1 MVDDKTDVRIVQTKS
16 EESAAE
22 VADAGNEPEGTDT
35 EKGNRLFLERVRHVP
50 GVVHVEPFGGK
61 TIGEQSFMVYVRDGD
76 LDAEYGVYRVKGEVY
91 DRYRDAQLRVELL
104 EQSDIP
110 EGHPGAPAANP

>member
-1 MVDDKTDVRIVQTKS
+1 MVDDKTDIRIVQTHG
-16 EESAAE
+16 EESAAA
-22 VADAGNEPEGTDT
+22 VGDAGNEPEGTDT
-35 EKGNRLFLERVRHVP
+35 EKGNRLFLERVRDVP
-50 GVVHVEPFGGK
+50 GVVHVEPVGGK

-91 DRYRDAQLRVELL
+91 DRYPDARLCVELL

-110 EGHPGAPAANP
+110 EDGLGVSATNP